1 MVYGP
6 ELDPAKSLV
15 RVYAHFTCQPISSS
29 TQHCL
34 EDVQVS
40 VPPLDASQCSVKVY
54 STSMVRKVPAAT
66 VTVSSAVAEPLLR
79 LMYLD
84 VLPP

>member
-1 MVYGP
+1 
-6 ELDPAKSLV
+6 
-15 RVYAHFTCQPISSS
+15 
-29 TQHCL
+29 
-34 EDVQVS
+34 VS